1 MGFRGDPTEKFWKI
15 YIPGCEYFLRVNFDE
30 KPEEAEMGAKPVN
43 MRRYNFGTAEIE
55 NDEHSDMR
63 VLRHLRSYVVIFR
76 HGAER

>member
-1 MGFRGDPTEKFWKI
+1 
-15 YIPGCEYFLRVNFDE
+15 
-30 KPEEAEMGAKPVN
+30 MGAKPVN